1 MRKLLEDASPDVL
14 ELNRNVI
21 DSLKRARRR
30 GVSTTAPSMSEPE
43 RTLETYWR
51 MLGGPELVREYV
63 FSEEQGWR
71 LDFYHEETKTAIEIH
86 GAVWTGGRHVTGK
99 GFTGDRKKMNRA
111 QELGIRVFELV
122 TPVEFSEVE
131 RVYKHVVKEL
141 ARRRAKDG
149 DDGIDREGGA
159 TQAATTEE
167 SAAPALDT
175 AGRRHGRATR
185 NRRKGRKS
193 SHDSKD

>member
-1 MRKLLEDASPDVL
+1 MDLRALLENASPDFL
-14 ELNRNVI
+14 EENKDIL
-21 DSLKRARRR
+21 DSLKRAKRR

-111 QELGIRVFELV
+111 QELGITVFELV

-131 RVYKHVVKEL
+131 RVHKHVVKET
-141 ARRRAKDG
+141 ARRREKDG
-149 DDGIDREGGA
+149 DDGLDREGDVAQA
-159 TQAATTEE
+159 TVDEE

-175 AGRRHGRATR
+175 SGRRHGRATR
-185 NRRKGRKS
+185 SRRAGRKGA
-193 SHDSKD
+193 

>member
-1 MRKLLEDASPDVL
+1 MELKALLENASPDFL
-14 ELNRNVI
+14 EENKDIL
-21 DSLKRARRR
+21 DSLKRAKRR

-51 MLGGPELVREYV
+51 MLGGPELVRECV

-111 QELGIRVFELV
+111 QELGIRVFEIV
-122 TPVEFSEVE
+122 TPVDFTEVE

-167 SAAPALDT
+167 GAAPALDT

-185 NRRKGRKS
+185 SRRAGRKGA
-193 SHDSKD
+193 